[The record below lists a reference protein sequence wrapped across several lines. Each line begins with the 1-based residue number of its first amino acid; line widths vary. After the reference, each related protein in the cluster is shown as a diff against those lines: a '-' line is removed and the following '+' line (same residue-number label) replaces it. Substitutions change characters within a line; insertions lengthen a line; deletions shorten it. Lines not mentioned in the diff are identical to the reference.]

1 MFSFGIE
8 GFGVDRGGKPAPLY
22 FKEYIYIYIHIYIYT
37 YIYIYIYIYI
47 CVHTFSV
54 MLYFGRSKCEA
65 SAGHG
70 VILYQSGCSKGFQQ
84 RCCFQNR
91 SGGQ

>member
-1 MFSFGIE
+1 MCFNSALTGLAIIVFGNRLHHIL
-8 GFGVDRGGKPAPLY
+8 KNC
-22 FKEYIYIYIHIYIYT
+22 KEYGVYINVYVNVFHALNMI
-37 YIYIYIYIYI
+37 
-47 CVHTFSV
+47 
-54 MLYFGRSKCEA
+54 MYFGRSKCEA

-70 VILYQSGCSKGFQQ
+70 VVLYQSGCSKGFQQ